1 MLAFIYARSDLRF
14 NSSRTSLL
22 YLFFLSPG
30 STERTEVADIPFVLF
45 ASIGLFFKSVTKGIV
60 AGAKATAKTA
70 AKTSKKIK
78 TTSVKIKK
86 QKIKTNRFLNQD
98 KQYEKRKEKRAKLPD
113 KNIFSNLLTNP
124 FNIVDKVK
132 SGLLLILFGTLFNS
146 LPFILK
152 RIDQIMK
159 RVKAAYD
166 TLVSILVSI
175 KNAAQSFI
183 QSIEENKYYQKV
195 KDFFSSGD
203 GDKFTQDLAKVDK
216 EASDLDKETKK
227 LEKEL
232 TKLEKQIG
240 QATRG
245 VDPRTGIYVMK
256 YPNDPELIKAL
267 GVDTNRINFSTFISE
282 FNDEAVDSMVAILGV
297 AKTIEELNAELNDKR
312 TSSKKKNQIRKQ
324 LNRIQSSDY
333 KLPYNNNVINS
344 NNNGEVDLSLNSGSK
359 DNEIIIIEKET
370 VIRNGG

>member
-1 MLAFIYARSDLRF
+1 MPAPA
-14 NSSRTSLL
+14 
-22 YLFFLSPG
+22 
-30 STERTEVADIPFVLF
+30 
-45 ASIGLFFKSVTKGIV
+45 IGLFFKSVTKGIV

-98 KQYEKRKEKRAKLPD
+98 KQYEKRKEKRAKLSD

-203 GDKFTQDLAKVDK
+203 GDKFTEELGKVDK
-216 EASDLDKETKK
+216 EASDLEKESKK
-227 LEKEL
+227 LEKEVA
-232 TKLEKQIG
+232 KLEKQIG

-245 VDPRTGIYVMK
+245 VDPRSGLYVMQP
-256 YPNDPELIKAL
+256 PNDPELIEAL
-267 GVDTNRINFSTFISE
+267 GGDTNRINFSTFVKE

-297 AKTIEELNAELNDKR
+297 AKTIEELKAELNDPN
-312 TSSKKKNQIRKQ
+312 TPNEKKKDIRKQ
-324 LNRIQSSDY
+324 IKRLQSEDY
-333 KLPYNNNVINS
+333 RKENKIINGNNK
-344 NNNGEVDLSLNSGSK
+344 EVDLSLN
-359 DNEIIIIEKET
+359 
-370 VIRNGG
+370 NGGTEDDEIVIIKENTYIRSA